1 MGLDMYIEAEKN
13 VGGWDHN
20 SDETKGVYK
29 TILEAV
35 GMGTSPC
42 PDHPSMSVS
51 MVAAY
56 WRKANHIHNWFVENV
71 QDGVDE
77 CQRSYVSRDQIQDL
91 VSVCEQVMKMDGAD
105 VEHEAAALLPT
116 KSGLFFGS
124 MDYDEYFITDV
135 KATIKQLKPLLTP
148 AFDGYAFYYQ
158 SSW

>member
-13 VGGWDHN
+13 VGGWDHD
-20 SDETKGVYK
+20 SDEKKGVYK
-29 TILEAV
+29 EILEAV
-35 GMGTSPC
+35 GMATSPC

-77 CQRSYVSRDQIQDL
+77 CQRSYVFRDQIQEL
-91 VSVCEQVMKMDGAD
+91 VSLCEQVIKIEVGK
-105 VEHEAAALLPT
+105 VGKEAAALLPT
-116 KSGLFFGS
+116 KSGFFFGS
-124 MDYDEYFITDV
+124 TDYDEYFIADV
-135 KATIKQLKPLLTP
+135 EETIRQLKPLLTP
-148 AFDGYAFYYQ
+148 AFDGCAFYYR